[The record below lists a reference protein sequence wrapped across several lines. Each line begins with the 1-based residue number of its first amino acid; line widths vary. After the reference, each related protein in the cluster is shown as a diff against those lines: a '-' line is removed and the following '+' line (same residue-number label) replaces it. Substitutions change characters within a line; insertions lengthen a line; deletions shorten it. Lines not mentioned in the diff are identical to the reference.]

1 MSKQKVEG
9 EKKYQQ
15 NVFKKQWR
23 EKSVKKTVLVAKREK
38 SAKLWK
44 KAYRKTVLVV
54 EGEKSKKE
62 TVLSF

>member
-1 MSKQKVEG
+1 MKKKVPT
-9 EKKYQQ
+9 KCVQ
-15 NVFKKQWR
+15 KQWR

-44 KAYRKTVLVV
+44 KAYRKTVLFV

>member
-1 MSKQKVEG
+1 MCSEAM
-9 EKKYQQ
+9 ERKKRKE
-15 NVFKKQWR
+15 NSLSGKERKKC
-23 EKSVKKTVLVAKREK
+23 KAV
-38 SAKLWK
+38 K